1 MWHKALELLVK
12 ILGTNSC
19 CWRTIWLCK
28 TFLTCQSQVLK
39 WCPRLQYL
47 RERQNSARLEHIC
60 QIGNNSCLPCFKK
73 NKVRIKTG
81 SQWYAGS
88 ILQRIELSSHSPI
101 PGIATSSS
109 SFPSIIKNDIGKRKH
124 SLDLN
129 ASREFVG
136 LKIWIAWTLD
146 WANSE
151 KISTWTL
158 DGVGKFCLDFA
169 LTQTTVF

>member
-1 MWHKALELLVK
+1 MWHKALELLVM

-19 CWRTIWLCK
+19 CWRTIWFCK
-28 TFLTCQSQVLK
+28 MFLSCQSQVLK

-47 RERQNSARLEHIC
+47 RERQNSACLEHIC
-60 QIGNNSCLPCFKK
+60 QIGNNSHLPRFKE
-73 NKVRIKTG
+73 NKVSKKPG
-81 SQWYAGS
+81 SQGYAGS
-88 ILQRIELSSHSPI
+88 ISQRPELSSHSPVPSI
-101 PGIATSSS
+101 PTSSS
-109 SFPSIIKNDIGKRKH
+109 LFPSIIKNDIGKRKH

-129 ASREFVG
+129 AQREFVG

-151 KISTWTL
+151 KISNWTL

-169 LTQTTVF
+169 LT